1 MFTSDQI
8 NEIKNKLQLFGKKD
22 SSFPKVDKCYSNDSI
37 VILQDG
43 SNKSISIDKLLN
55 TISIKYIDK
64 LIENLEEG
72 LLKVRIVNSLP
83 DIGNPAIIYLVPS
96 TSPSS
101 GNIYTEYLWVQDL
114 NKYEVIGSI
123 GGMDIDDSL
132 SDTSINPVQ
141 NKVVTG
147 ELNKKQPKFAADYIA
162 TGDLNSIPITGGTLD
177 LNGYL
182 LIIED
187 TPTVSNDL
195 TIANGYVT
203 AGDTVSISPSLP
215 IVFVNCDVDIT
226 NLTTVDNVEGYNSV
240 LHYKGAAYSG
250 NWSILNN
257 EVETSFDAELNNTS
271 TNAIQNKAVFNAIKD
286 VNSSIGVIGSTVTDL
301 KTDNTNIKRDVTTLM
316 DKVFPFKVAVSID
329 KTLVQKG
336 TTATANITIKAYQGD
351 DITQVD
357 TIIING
363 NEYHGNIPYTTQV
376 TTTTNTTY
384 NVRVEKE
391 NKSASGSVSI
401 RFVNLSYSGVV
412 ASNFVV
418 NAANVKALTSSL
430 QGGRSRTLTFNL
442 NNQKT
447 CIAYPKEFGAAASIK
462 DGNNFDYLASY
473 IRTEVTIDGEAYYVY
488 LLSSPTTITD
498 FKQIIN

>member
-101 GNIYTEYLWVQDL
+101 GYIYTEYLWVQDL
-114 NKYEVIGSI
+114 NKYEVIG
-123 GGMDIDDSL
+123 GMAIDDSL

-162 TGDLNSIPITGGTLD
+162 TGDLNSIPITRGTLD

-182 LIIED
+182 LNIES

-203 AGDTVSISPSLP
+203 AGDSVNISPSLP
-215 IVFVNCDVDIT
+215 IVFINCDVDIT

-240 LHYKGAAYSG
+240 LHYKDATYSG
-250 NWSILNN
+250 HWSILNS

-316 DKVFPFKVAVSID
+316 DKVFPFKVTVNID
-329 KTLVQKG
+329 KTLAKKG
-336 TTATANITIKAYQGD
+336 TTATANITVKAYQGD

-363 NEYHGNIPYTTQV
+363 NEHHGNIPYTTQV
-376 TTTTNTTY
+376 TATTNTTY

-401 RFVNLSYSGVV
+401 RFVALSYSGVV

-418 NAANVKALTSSL
+418 NAANIKALTSTL
-430 QGGRSRTLTFNL
+430 VGGRGRTIIVSP
-442 NNQKT
+442 NNQKV
-447 CIAYPKEFGAAASIK
+447 CIAYPKEFGVATSIK
-462 DGNNFDYLASY
+462 DDNGFDYLASY
-473 IRTEVTIDGEAYYVY
+473 TASEITIDGEAYYVY
-488 LLSSPTTITD
+488 LLNNATTITN

>member
-1 MFTSDQI
+1 MFTSEQI

-83 DIGNPAIIYLVPS
+83 DIGNPAIIYLIPS

-114 NKYEVIGSI
+114 NKYEVIGSV
-123 GGMDIDDSL
+123 GGMAIDDSL

-162 TGDLNSIPITGGTLD
+162 TGDLNSIPITRGTLD

-182 LIIED
+182 LNIES

-203 AGDTVSISPSLP
+203 AGDSVNISPSLP
-215 IVFVNCDVDIT
+215 IVFINCDVDIT

-240 LHYKGAAYSG
+240 LHYKDATYSG
-250 NWSILNN
+250 HWSILNS

-316 DKVFPFKVAVSID
+316 DKVFPFRVAVSID
-329 KTLVQKG
+329 KTLAQKG
-336 TTATANITIKAYQGD
+336 TTATANITVKAYQGD

-363 NEYHGNIPYTTQV
+363 TEYHGNIPYTTQV
-376 TTTTNTTY
+376 TTTTDTTY
-384 NVRVEKE
+384 NVKVEKQD
-391 NKSASGSVSI
+391 KAASGSVSI
-401 RFVNLSYSGVV
+401 RFVALSYSGVV
-412 ASNFVV
+412 ASDFVV
-418 NAANVKALTSSL
+418 NAANVKTLKSTL
-430 QGGRSRTLTFNL
+430 VGGRGRTIVVSP
-442 NNQKT
+442 NNQKV
-447 CIAYPKEFGAAASIK
+447 CIAYPKEFGVATSIK
-462 DGNNFDYLASY
+462 DDNGFDYLASY
-473 IRTEVTIDGEAYYVY
+473 TASEITIDSEAYYVY
-488 LLSSPTTITD
+488 LLNNATTITD
-498 FKQIIN
+498 LKQIIN

>member
-1 MFTSDQI
+1 MFTSEQI

-43 SNKSISIDKLLN
+43 SNKRISIDKLLN

-83 DIGNPAIIYLVPS
+83 EIGNPAIIYLIPS

-114 NKYEVIGSI
+114 NKYEVIGSV
-123 GGMDIDDSL
+123 GGMAIDDSL

-162 TGDLNSIPITGGTLD
+162 TEDLNSIPITRGTLD

-182 LIIED
+182 LNIES

-203 AGDTVSISPSLP
+203 AGDSVNISPSLP
-215 IVFVNCDVDIT
+215 IVFINCNVDIT

-240 LHYKGAAYSG
+240 LHYKGATYSG
-250 NWSILNN
+250 NWSILNS

-271 TNAIQNKAVFNAIKD
+271 TNAIQNKAVSNAIKD

-329 KTLVQKG
+329 KTLAKKG
-336 TTATANITIKAYQGD
+336 TTATANITVKAYQGD

-357 TIIING
+357 TILING
-363 NEYHGNIPYTTQV
+363 TEYHGNIPYTTQV

-384 NVRVEKE
+384 NVKVEKQD
-391 NKSASGSVSI
+391 KSASGSVSI
-401 RFVNLSYSGVV
+401 RFVALSYSGVV
-412 ASNFVV
+412 ASDFVV
-418 NAANVKALTSSL
+418 NAANIKALTSTL
-430 QGGRSRTLTFNL
+430 VGGRGRTIIVSP
-442 NNQKT
+442 NNQKV
-447 CIAYPKEFGAAASIK
+447 CIAYPKEFGVATSIK
-462 DGNNFDYLASY
+462 DDNGFDYLASY
-473 IRTEVTIDGEAYYVY
+473 TASEITIDGEAYYVY
-488 LLSSPTTITD
+488 LLNNATTITN

>member
-1 MFTSDQI
+1 MFTSNQI

-114 NKYEVIGSI
+114 NKYEVIGSV
-123 GGMDIDDSL
+123 GRMAIDDSL
-132 SDTSINPVQ
+132 SDISINPVQ
-141 NKVVTG
+141 NK
-147 ELNKKQPKFAADYIA
+147 A
-162 TGDLNSIPITGGTLD
+162 
-177 LNGYL
+177 
-182 LIIED
+182 
-187 TPTVSNDL
+187 VS
-195 TIANGYVT
+195 
-203 AGDTVSISPSLP
+203 
-215 IVFVNCDVDIT
+215 
-226 NLTTVDNVEGYNSV
+226 
-240 LHYKGAAYSG
+240 K
-250 NWSILNN
+250 
-257 EVETSFDAELNNTS
+257 
-271 TNAIQNKAVFNAIKD
+271 AIKD
-286 VNSSIGVIGSTVTDL
+286 VNSSIGVIGSTVTGL

-316 DKVFPFKVAVSID
+316 DKVFPFRVAVNID
-329 KTLVQKG
+329 KALAQKG
-336 TTATANITIKAYQGD
+336 TTATANITVKAYQGD

-363 NEYHGNIPYTTQV
+363 NEHHGNIPYTTQV
-376 TTTTNTTY
+376 TATTNTTY

-401 RFVNLSYSGVV
+401 RFVALSYSGVV

-430 QGGRSRTLTFNL
+430 QGGRNRTLTFNL

-462 DGNNFDYLASY
+462 DDNNFNYLTSY